1 MTLESGRGSGDF
13 GGFLTCC
20 WGTTLDD
27 FEDAYKSHSLMT
39 CVKQRDFQADSF
51 KLSPSGD
58 EENFFLQYVDGSEN
72 ARVQVGAKEKA
83 GKAQALAFIRA
94 NLGMTG
100 EGILKALEEQGVK
113 YSMAS
118 IRPMLRDARKAA
130 GIIPGRGGCQT
141 SS

>member
-1 MTLESGRGSGDF
+1 M
-13 GGFLTCC
+13 TCC
-20 WGTTLDD
+20 SGTTLDD
-27 FEDAYKSHSLMT
+27 YEDAYKSHSLMT

-72 ARVQVGAKEKA
+72 AKVQVGAKEKA

-94 NLGMTG
+94 NLDMTA
-100 EGILKALEEQGVK
+100 EDVLKALEGQGVK
-113 YSMAS
+113 YSISS

-130 GIIPGRGGCQT
+130 GIVPGRGGCKT